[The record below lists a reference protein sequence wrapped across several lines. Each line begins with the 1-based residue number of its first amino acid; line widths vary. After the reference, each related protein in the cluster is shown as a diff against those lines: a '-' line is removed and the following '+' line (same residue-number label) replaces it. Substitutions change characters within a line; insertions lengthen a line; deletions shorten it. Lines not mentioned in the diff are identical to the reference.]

1 MWCTN
6 DWYITEKIAVAGLCR
21 RMLLNWRPD
30 MTTSSHA
37 LLSVFR
43 GHGIDRVFLV
53 PGESYLGVLDALYDF
68 PDIDTVTC
76 RHESGAG
83 FMAVADARLSGRPG
97 VALVSRGPGASNASI
112 AVHTAQQDALPLIL
126 IVGQVPRADLRRE
139 AFQEIDY
146 QRMYGGIAK
155 WVFEATEPGQL
166 AEAAFKAIRI
176 ATSGTPGPV
185 VLAIPEDI
193 QQQQVPQP
201 EWSARGTA
209 CEPSG
214 AIPDDATLRTLR
226 QRLERAERP
235 LIVAG
240 GVFEKPGGREALAA
254 LAEAWQIP
262 VALSFRRHDLFSNLH
277 PLYVGD
283 LGLANPKVQ
292 IDAFR
297 ESDLIVAL
305 GTRFGDITSQGYSF
319 PDLPRPAQTFVHA
332 YPDNHMVGLHFAPD
346 FPLVCDPVELA
357 RALTPAVKPAIPNA
371 RPAWARRLK
380 GIHDAHSAWPQRAA
394 GDGID
399 FAQVVRALRE
409 QARADAIVCLDAGT
423 FAAPV
428 YRHFGFVPPQRLMSP
443 LSGTMGYGTPAA
455 IASQLRFPGRQVICM
470 AGDGGFM
477 MTGNEMIAAVER
489 RLPILFILANN
500 ASYASIRIQQE
511 LHYPGRVLGT
521 NLFNPDFEQ
530 IARAF
535 GMQAQRVD
543 RLDELAA
550 ALRSGLA
557 GDGPHFIEIKTS
569 LAVTL
574 PERRSD

>member
-1 MWCTN
+1 M
-6 DWYITEKIAVAGLCR
+6 
-21 RMLLNWRPD
+21 PS
-30 MTTSSHA
+30 SSHA

-43 GHGIDRVFLV
+43 DHGIDRVFLV
-53 PGESYLGVLDALYDF
+53 PGESYLGILDALCDF
-68 PDIDTVTC
+68 PGIDAVTC

-112 AVHTAQQDALPLIL
+112 AVHTAQQDAIPMIL

-146 QRMYGGIAK
+146 RRMFGTIAK

-166 AEAAFKAIRI
+166 AEAAFKAIRM

-185 VLAIPEDI
+185 VLVIPEDI
-193 QQQQVPQP
+193 QQQPVPQP
-201 EWSARGTA
+201 TWIAREHAAARPG
-209 CEPSG
+209 
-214 AIPDDATLRTLR
+214 DATLGELL
-226 QRLERAERP
+226 QRLQTAERP
-235 LIVAG
+235 LIIAG
-240 GVFEKPGGREALAA
+240 GSFERPGGREALAA

-277 PLYVGD
+277 PLFVGD

-297 ESDLIVAL
+297 QSDLILAL
-305 GTRFGDITSQGYSF
+305 GTRFGDITSQGYTF

-332 YPDNHMVGLHFAPD
+332 YPDDHIVGLHFAAD
-346 FPLVCDPVELA
+346 YGLVCDPVELA
-357 RALTPAVKPAIPNA
+357 RALTPASRFAVAAA
-371 RPAWARRLK
+371 RAAWAARLRQ
-380 GIHDAHSAWPQRAA
+380 IHEAHAAWPQRKAE
-394 GDGID
+394 DGID
-399 FAQVVRALRE
+399 FAQVVRIVRE
-409 QARADAIVCLDAGT
+409 QASADAIVCLDAGT

-428 YRHFGFVPPQRLMSP
+428 YRHFGFLPTQRLMSP
-443 LSGTMGYGTPAA
+443 LSGAMSYGTPAA
-455 IASQLRFPGRQVICM
+455 IAAQLRFPGRQVICM
-470 AGDGGFM
+470 VGDGGFM

-489 RLPILFILANN
+489 KLPILFILANN

-530 IARAF
+530 VARAF
-535 GMQAQRVD
+535 GMRAQRVVREED
-543 RLDELAA
+543 VAA
-550 ALRSGLA
+550 AVASGLGA
-557 GDGPHFIEIKTS
+557 GVPCFIEVRAS

-574 PERRSD
+574 PQRRSD

>member
-1 MWCTN
+1 M
-6 DWYITEKIAVAGLCR
+6 KS
-21 RMLLNWRPD
+21 
-30 MTTSSHA
+30 SSHA
-37 LLSVFR
+37 LLSVFKN
-43 GHGIDRVFLV
+43 HGIDRVFLV
-53 PGESYLGVLDALYDF
+53 PGESYLGILDALCDF
-68 PDIDTVTC
+68 PGIDAVTC

-97 VALVSRGPGASNASI
+97 VALVSRGPGATNASI
-112 AVHTAQQDALPLIL
+112 AVHTAQQDGIPMIL

-146 QRMYGGIAK
+146 RRMYGTIAK
-155 WVFEATEPGQL
+155 WVFEATDPSQL
-166 AEAAFKAIRI
+166 AEAAFKAIRM

-185 VLAIPEDI
+185 VLVIPEDL
-193 QQQQVPQP
+193 QQQAVAQP
-201 EWSARGTA
+201 RWIARENARTR
-209 CEPSG
+209 
-214 AIPDDATLRTLR
+214 PDAETVRELRR
-226 QRLERAERP
+226 RIEAAERP

-240 GVFEKPGGREALAA
+240 GAFEASGGREALAA

-277 PLYVGD
+277 PLYVGE

-297 ESDLIVAL
+297 QSDLILAL

-319 PDLPRPAQTFVHA
+319 PDLPCPAQTFVHA
-332 YPDNHMVGLHFAPD
+332 YADSHIVGLHFAPD
-346 FPLVCDPVELA
+346 FGLVCDAIELA
-357 RALTPAVKPAIPNA
+357 RALMPEAKPGLAPARSDWN
-371 RPAWARRLK
+371 RRLK
-380 GIHDAHSAWPQRAA
+380 EILEVHAAWPQRKAE
-394 GDGID
+394 DGVD
-399 FAQVVRALRE
+399 FVQVVKAIRA
-409 QARADAIVCLDAGT
+409 QASADAIVCLDAGT

-455 IASQLRFPGRQVICM
+455 IAAQLRFPGRQVICM
-470 AGDGGFM
+470 VGDGGFM

-489 RLPILFILANN
+489 KLPILFILANN

-521 NLFNPDFEQ
+521 GLFNPDFEQ
-530 IARAF
+530 VARAF
-535 GMQAQRVD
+535 GMRAQRVV
-543 RLDELAA
+543 REEEVAAAVAAGLAA
-550 ALRSGLA
+550 GEPS
-557 GDGPHFIEIKTS
+557 FIEVKAS

-574 PERRSD
+574 PGRRSD

>member
-1 MWCTN
+1 MN
-6 DWYITEKIAVAGLCR
+6 S
-21 RMLLNWRPD
+21 
-30 MTTSSHA
+30 SSHA
-37 LLSVFR
+37 LLSVFQA
-43 GHGIDRVFLV
+43 HGIDRVFLV
-53 PGESYLGVLDALYDF
+53 PGESYLGILDALYDF

-83 FMAVADARLSGRPG
+83 FMAVADGRITGRPG
-97 VALVSRGPGASNASI
+97 VALVSRGPGATNVSI
-112 AVHTAQQDALPLIL
+112 AVHTAQQDAVPLIL

-146 QRMYGGIAK
+146 RRMYGTIAK
-155 WVFEATEPGQL
+155 WVFEATDPGQL
-166 AEAAFKAIRI
+166 AEAAFKAIRV

-185 VLAIPEDI
+185 VLVIPEDL
-193 QQQQVPQP
+193 QQQAVAQP
-201 EWSARGTA
+201 RWIAHGHAS
-209 CEPSG
+209 SK
-214 AIPDDATLRTLR
+214 PDRATLRELLR
-226 QRLERAERP
+226 RVEAAERP

-240 GVFEKPGGREALAA
+240 GSFERPGGREALCA

-277 PLYVGD
+277 PLYAGE
-283 LGLANPKVQ
+283 LGLANPKHQ

-297 ESDLIVAL
+297 QSDLILAL

-332 YPDNHMVGLHFAPD
+332 YADAHIVGLHFAPD
-346 FPLVCDPVELA
+346 FGLVCDPVELA
-357 RALTPAVKPAIPNA
+357 RALTPERRPDAPQA
-371 RPAWARRLK
+371 RGAWVVQLK
-380 GIHDAHSAWPQRAA
+380 QIFAAQAAWPRRNTE
-394 GDGID
+394 DGVD
-399 FAQVVRALRE
+399 FAQVVKSVSE

-470 AGDGGFM
+470 VGDGGFM

-489 RLPILFILANN
+489 KLPILFILANN

-511 LHYPGRVLGT
+511 LHYPGRTIGT
-521 NLFNPDFEQ
+521 SLFNPDFEQ

-535 GMQAQRVD
+535 GMRAQAVTRAEDVAD
-543 RLDELAA
+543 AIA
-550 ALRSGLA
+550 SGLA
-557 GDGPHFIEIKTS
+557 CDGPHFIEVKTS
-569 LAVTL
+569 LSVTL
-574 PERRSD
+574 PERRS

>member
-1 MWCTN
+1 
-6 DWYITEKIAVAGLCR
+6 
-21 RMLLNWRPD
+21 

-37 LLSVFR
+37 LLSVLQD
-43 GHGIDRVFLV
+43 HGIDRVFLV
-53 PGESYLGVLDALYDF
+53 PGESYLGILDALCDF
-68 PDIDTVTC
+68 PGIDAVTC

-83 FMAVADARLSGRPG
+83 FMAVADARLCGRPG
-97 VALVSRGPGASNASI
+97 IVLVSRGPGATNAAI
-112 AVHTAQQDALPLIL
+112 AVHTAQQDAIPMIL

-146 QRMYGGIAK
+146 RSMYGTIAK
-155 WVFEATEPGQL
+155 WVFEATEPGQI

-185 VLAIPEDI
+185 VLAIPEDV
-193 QQQQVPQP
+193 QQQQVAQP
-201 EWSARGTA
+201 RWIRSEQVHTT
-209 CEPSG
+209 
-214 AIPDDATLRTLR
+214 PDAATLRELLR
-226 QRLERAERP
+226 RLDAAERP

-240 GVFEKPGGREALAA
+240 GAFEAPGGREALAA

-277 PLYVGD
+277 PLYAGE

-297 ESDLIVAL
+297 ESDLILAL

-319 PDLPRPAQTFVHA
+319 PDLPRPAQTFAHA
-332 YPDNHMVGLHFAPD
+332 YADDHMVGLHFAPD
-346 FPLVCDPVELA
+346 FGLVCDTIELA
-357 RALTPAVKPAIPNA
+357 RALTPEVKPDIAPA
-371 RPAWARRLK
+371 RIAWASRL
-380 GIHDAHSAWPQRAA
+380 GEMREVHAAWPKRKAE
-394 GDGID
+394 DGID
-399 FAQVVRALRE
+399 FAQVVKAVRE
-409 QARADAIVCLDAGT
+409 QASADAIVCVDAGT

-455 IASQLRFPGRQVICM
+455 IAAQLRFPGRQVICM
-470 AGDGGFM
+470 VGDGGFM

-489 RLPILFILANN
+489 KLPILFILANN

-521 NLFNPDFEQ
+521 GLFNPDFEQ

-535 GMQAQRVD
+535 GMRAQRVV
-543 RLDELAA
+543 REEEVAGA
-550 ALRSGLA
+550 VASGLA
-557 GDGPHFIEIKTS
+557 AGAPCFIEVKAS

-574 PERRSD
+574 PQRRSD

>member
-1 MWCTN
+1 M
-6 DWYITEKIAVAGLCR
+6 
-21 RMLLNWRPD
+21 PS
-30 MTTSSHA
+30 SSHA

-43 GHGIDRVFLV
+43 DHGIDRVFLV
-53 PGESYLGVLDALYDF
+53 PGESYLGILDALCDF
-68 PDIDTVTC
+68 PGIDAVTC

-97 VALVSRGPGASNASI
+97 IALVSRGPGATNASI
-112 AVHTAQQDALPLIL
+112 AVHTAQQDAIPLIL

-146 QRMYGGIAK
+146 RRMFGTIAK

-166 AEAAFKAIRI
+166 AEAAFKAIRM

-185 VLAIPEDI
+185 VLVIPEDI
-193 QQQQVPQP
+193 QQQAVPAP
-201 EWSARGTA
+201 KWLAREHASAR
-209 CEPSG
+209 
-214 AIPDDATLRTLR
+214 PDDATLGELL
-226 QRLERAERP
+226 QRLQTAERP

-240 GVFEKPGGREALAA
+240 GSFEKPGGREALAA

-277 PLYVGD
+277 PLFVGD

-297 ESDLIVAL
+297 QSDLILAL
-305 GTRFGDITSQGYSF
+305 GTRFGDITSQGYTF

-332 YPDNHMVGLHFAPD
+332 YPDDHIVGLHFAAD
-346 FPLVCDPVELA
+346 YGLVCDPVELA
-357 RALTPAVKPAIPNA
+357 RALTPASKPAVPAA
-371 RPAWARRLK
+371 RAAWAARLRQ
-380 GIHDAHSAWPQRAA
+380 IHVAHAAWPQRKAD
-394 GDGID
+394 DGID
-399 FAQVVRALRE
+399 FAQVVRIVRE
-409 QARADAIVCLDAGT
+409 QASADAIVCLDAGT

-428 YRHFGFVPPQRLMSP
+428 YRHFGFLPTQRLMSP
-443 LSGTMGYGTPAA
+443 LSGAMSYGTPAA
-455 IASQLRFPGRQVICM
+455 IAAQLRFPGRQVICM
-470 AGDGGFM
+470 VGDGGFM

-489 RLPILFILANN
+489 KLPILFILANN

-535 GMQAQRVD
+535 GMRAQRVV
-543 RLDELAA
+543 REEEVAA
-550 ALRSGLA
+550 AVASGLA
-557 GDGPHFIEIKTS
+557 AGEPCFIEVKAS

-574 PERRSD
+574 PQRRTD

>member
-1 MWCTN
+1 
-6 DWYITEKIAVAGLCR
+6 
-21 RMLLNWRPD
+21 

-43 GHGIDRVFLV
+43 DHGIDRVFLV
-53 PGESYLGVLDALYDF
+53 PGESYLGILDALCDF
-68 PDIDTVTC
+68 PGIDAVTC

-83 FMAVADARLSGRPG
+83 FMAVAVARLSGRPG
-97 VALVSRGPGASNASI
+97 IALVSRGPGATNAAI
-112 AVHTAQQDALPLIL
+112 AVHTAQQDAIPMIL

-146 QRMYGGIAK
+146 RRMYGTIAK
-155 WVFEATEPGQL
+155 WVFEVIDPGQL

-185 VLAIPEDI
+185 VLVIPEDL
-193 QQQQVPQP
+193 QQQQVVRRH
-201 EWSARGTA
+201 WIAREHART
-209 CEPSG
+209 EP
-214 AIPDDATLRTLR
+214 DASTLNELLR
-226 QRLERAERP
+226 RIEAAERP

-240 GVFEKPGGREALAA
+240 GAFEAPGGRAALAA

-262 VALSFRRHDLFSNLH
+262 VALSFRRLDLFSNLH
-277 PLYVGD
+277 PLYVGE
-283 LGLANPKVQ
+283 LGLANPKLQ

-297 ESDLIVAL
+297 KSDLILAL

-319 PDLPRPAQTFVHA
+319 PDLPCPAHTFVHA
-332 YPDNHMVGLHFAPD
+332 YADDHMVGLHFAPD
-346 FPLVCDPVELA
+346 FGLVCDPIALA
-357 RALTPAVKPAIPNA
+357 RALTPAAKQNIAPP
-371 RPAWARRLK
+371 RSAWTGRLK
-380 GIHDAHSAWPQRAA
+380 EIFQAHAAWPRREAA
-394 GDGID
+394 DGID
-399 FAQVVRALRE
+399 FAQVVKAVRA
-409 QARADAIVCLDAGT
+409 QASADAIVCLDAGT

-455 IASQLRFPGRQVICM
+455 IAAQLRFPGRQVICM
-470 AGDGGFM
+470 VGDGGFM

-489 RLPILFILANN
+489 KLPILFILANN
-500 ASYASIRIQQE
+500 GSYASIRIQQE
-511 LHYPGRVLGT
+511 LHYPGRKLGT
-521 NLFNPDFEQ
+521 SLFNPDFEQ

-535 GMQAQRVD
+535 GMRAQRVVGE
-543 RLDELAA
+543 DEVAGA
-550 ALRSGLA
+550 IASGLA
-557 GDGPHFIEIKTS
+557 AGGPYFIEVKAS